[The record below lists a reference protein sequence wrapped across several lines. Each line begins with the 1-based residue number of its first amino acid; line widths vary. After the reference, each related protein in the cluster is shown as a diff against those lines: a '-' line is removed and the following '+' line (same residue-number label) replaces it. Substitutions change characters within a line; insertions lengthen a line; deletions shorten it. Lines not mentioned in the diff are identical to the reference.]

1 MLTLLKI
8 TVCLMNTGSW
18 GSQETEY
25 LCCELIVVN
34 CDLCFDLLLYHR
46 QVISPFSNTV
56 FFFSDSSVSSD
67 YAEYPSQHFS
77 WCEWLVLSPLQTW
90 SWLLCQK
97 SSLTHRNLSHSES
110 SSRPVLESMQR
121 DACLERNSPGAWHPW
136 LGSLLQG
143 QGHCTWC
150 TWVLSLSHR

>member
-8 TVCLMNTGSW
+8 TVCLMKTGTW
-18 GSQETEY
+18 GSQETEC
-25 LCCELIVVN
+25 LCCELTVVN

-46 QVISPFSNTV
+46 QVISPFSNTL
-56 FFFSDSSVSSD
+56 FFFPILLPPLTMLNIPLSISPGVT
-67 YAEYPSQHFS
+67 
-77 WCEWLVLSPLQTW
+77 WCLPLQTW

-97 SSLTHRNLSHSES
+97 SPLTHRNLSHFES

-143 QGHCTWC
+143 QGQCTWY
-150 TWVLSLSHR
+150 TWVLSWSHR

>member
-1 MLTLLKI
+1 MISALICCFITGKLFLL
-8 TVCLMNTGSW
+8 S
-18 GSQETEY
+18 
-25 LCCELIVVN
+25 LI
-34 CDLCFDLLLYHR
+34 LY
-46 QVISPFSNTV
+46 

-77 WCEWLVLSPLQTW
+77 WCEWLVLSPLQTR